1 MYYFASRYRVS
12 KESSKLRKSSKLYIL
27 FRASVFVEK
36 LSEENLVDYKL
47 GADFHAKSRLIDSNL
62 R

>member
-1 MYYFASRYRVS
+1 MYYFASRYRMS
-12 KESSKLRKSSKLYIL
+12 KESSKLYIL